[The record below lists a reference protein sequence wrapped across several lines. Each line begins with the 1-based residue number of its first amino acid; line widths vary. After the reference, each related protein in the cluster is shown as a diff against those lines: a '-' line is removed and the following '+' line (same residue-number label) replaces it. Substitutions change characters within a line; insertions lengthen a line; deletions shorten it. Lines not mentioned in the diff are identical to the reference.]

1 MAHKEQNE
9 YFQHLCDRFSG
20 EINKASNILE
30 VGSKNINGTVR
41 DFFGENTNYFGID
54 ISKGD
59 CVDDVIPGELI
70 QLPNAWADIVIS
82 TECFEHAETW
92 DRIFLNML
100 RILKPGGLIF
110 LTFAGFNRPTHGT
123 IDCHE
128 DNSPDTN
135 NYYKN
140 LGAND
145 VAREIEL
152 GRYLIKHSFEINSI
166 SNDTYFWGIRSN
178 DDFNAEFFSLEDLV
192 ARARGQLGMQIEKNL
207 ILKKYID
214 KLETQRE
221 QLETQIDELETQID
235 KLETLNMEILSSKSW
250 QLTKPLRYSIQKM
263 KDAKIKFVNKLKRK
277 TI

>member
-1 MAHKEQNE
+1 MAHKEQND
-9 YFQHLCDRFSG
+9 YFKYLSNRFSD

-30 VGSKNINGTVR
+30 VGSKNLNGTVR
-41 DFFGENTNYFGID
+41 DFFGEDTNYIGID
-54 ISKGD
+54 LSYGD
-59 CVDDVIPGELI
+59 CVDTVVPGELI

-82 TECFEHAETW
+82 TECFEHAENW
-92 DRIFLNML
+92 DKIFLNML

-128 DNSPDTN
+128 GSSPDTN

-145 VAREIEL
+145 IAREIEL
-152 GRYLIKHSFEINSI
+152 GRYLIRHSFEINSI

-178 DDFNAEFFSLEDLV
+178 DDFNAEFIPLEDLV

-207 ILKKYID
+207 NFKKYID
-214 KLETQRE
+214 KLEVQIH
-221 QLETQIDELETQID
+221 QLENQINQLENQNDQLEDQIDQLESQ
-235 KLETLNMEILSSKSW
+235 NMEILSSKSW
-250 QLTKPLRYSIQKM
+250 RLTKPLRYLIE
-263 KDAKIKFVNKLKRK
+263 KIKNVKN
-277 TI
+277 